1 MQILM
6 LFIEI
11 IVQADAA
18 NIDKNT
24 TQDCVTQLVA
34 QKLVIKQNTSQGHE
48 SYHKTPTEEDL
59 PSTPRH
65 SIRTPTKENFSKSSE
80 AESGTQTNLIHNNIN
95 VKNDIFKAFNEDY
108 LDYKGYV
115 NDILNTLIPKDDI
128 LHRIEKENM
137 TEHSKKI
144 KSLQNQIEDLEK

>member
-1 MQILM
+1 MQIST

-24 TQDCVTQLVA
+24 IQDCVTQLVA
-34 QKLVIKQNTSQGHE
+34 QKLVIKLNTSQGHE

-59 PSTPRH
+59 PQTPRH

-80 AESGTQTNLIHNNIN
+80 AKSGTQTNLIYNNIN
-95 VKNDIFKAFNEDY
+95 VKNDIFEAFNEDY
-108 LDYKGYV
+108 LEYEGYV

-128 LHRIEKENM
+128 LHRIEKENI

>member
-1 MQILM
+1 MQIST

-24 TQDCVTQLVA
+24 IQDCVTQLVA
-34 QKLVIKQNTSQGHE
+34 QKLVIKLNTSQGHE

-59 PSTPRH
+59 PQTPRH

-80 AESGTQTNLIHNNIN
+80 AESGTQTNLIYNNIN
-95 VKNDIFKAFNEDY
+95 VKNDIFEAFNEDY
-108 LDYKGYV
+108 LEYKGYV

-128 LHRIEKENM
+128 LHRIEKENL